1 MAELIVYGII
11 LGSIIALGSVGLTLI
26 WGITDLFN
34 CAHGDQITLGAYIAL
49 VFMTVFSRIGFL
61 QAQVGPFAFNWGL
74 LLAFIPAIVIT
85 IALAVVIDRWVY
97 KPLRKSGAHFIT
109 GFIASIGVAWALRG
123 VIYIIWGAD
132 FHFYS
137 NELRQLVRLPG
148 GIKLKIDE
156 IFIVLV
162 AWIAVAAVYL
172 FLMKT
177 KMGKALRALA
187 DNQELAR
194 ISGINTERMI
204 IWAWGLAGLLIA
216 IAGVLYG
223 IETQL
228 RPEMGWIFLL
238 PLFAAIILGG
248 KGSIRGALAGGL
260 VMGIAQQVSTAFLAP
275 SYKPAVA
282 FIIMILVLIFRPK
295 GIFGR
300 RAIT

>member
-1 MAELIVYGII
+1 MAELIVYGIV

-34 CAHGDQITLGAYIAL
+34 VAHGDQITFGAYIAL
-49 VFMTVFSRIGFL
+49 LFTGLFSHIGFL
-61 QAQVGPFAFNWGL
+61 QVKVGPFSFSWGL
-74 LLAFIPAIVIT
+74 LIAFIPAILISILFA
-85 IALAVVIDRWVY
+85 IAVDHLVY
-97 KPLRKSGAHFIT
+97 KPLRRSGAHFIT

-137 NELRQLVRLPG
+137 KGLRPMLFLPLD
-148 GIKLKIDE
+148 IKLRVDE

-162 AWIAVAAVYL
+162 AWAAVAGVYL
-172 FLMKT
+172 FLYRT
-177 KMGKALRALA
+177 RTGKALRALA
-187 DNQELAR
+187 DNSNLAQ

-204 IWAWGLAGLLIA
+204 KWVWGLAATLIA
-216 IAGVLYG
+216 IAGILYA

-248 KGSIRGALAGGL
+248 KGSITGALAGGL
-260 VMGIAQQVSTAFLAP
+260 VLGIAQQVSTAFLVP
-275 SYKPAVA
+275 TYKPAVA
-282 FIIMILVLIFRPK
+282 FIIMILVLIFRPT

-300 RAIT
+300 RKI